1 VNGQIAIMAGIFL
14 AVSACATN
22 PPADAAPPVHGATG
36 GGTCDPANIQ
46 QFVGQAVTADV
57 QAAMKQVSGASIVR
71 IVPPGTMITM
81 EYSPERLT
89 VYTDANN
96 RVEKI
101 ACS

>member
-1 VNGQIAIMAGIFL
+1 MNGNIAIAAGIFF
-14 AVSACATN
+14 AMSACATN
-22 PPADAAPPVHGATG
+22 PPADAAPPVHGTTG

-46 QFVGQAVTADV
+46 QFVGQEATADL
-57 QAAMKQVSGASIVR
+57 QARMKQVSGASLVR
-71 IVPPGTMITM
+71 IVPPGTVITM

-89 VYTDANN
+89 VYTDAGN